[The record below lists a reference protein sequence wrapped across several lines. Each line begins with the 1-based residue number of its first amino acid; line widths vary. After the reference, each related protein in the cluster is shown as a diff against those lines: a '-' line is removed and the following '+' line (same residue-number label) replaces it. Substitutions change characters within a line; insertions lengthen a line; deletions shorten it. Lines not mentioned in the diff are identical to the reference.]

1 MSILNFHK
9 FLEEVNL
16 TLPELGKTRGDSLRG
31 NILVNKLKSGEPITT
46 DKGDTII
53 SKMKDD
59 GNWESVPDAIDNITD
74 DDGNYDP
81 DKAKSYLKSG
91 SRYIKT
97 FKDVKG
103 SEFSVNQFKKT
114 KEFGSKGAGRLIRQF
129 ESVQCIFIAIKQA
142 NPNLMLSA
150 SNLERLFQNFKS
162 NAELKNSLFLPE
174 EIDVNDELIQDFLQD
189 TNWVSTFCKIP
200 NKLFLEANNFVNRNI
215 KYNIFHVA
223 SKDSRSPLVSIYKK
237 YSEFAK
243 AGKFYDINFAKFCP
257 ADVYL
262 VSKTHMGS
270 ISNSIMSTKN
280 IVELSDLIDGLVT
293 KKLLLPLSL
302 KKINKDTPF
311 TIIINKEPGKEM
323 PEFYIDEFIV
333 GSDMKGIGT
342 KVSTTSV
349 WKHRDD
355 KDVDVKNRVIN
366 FDSSDTSK
374 KQNIDG
380 EVEGS
385 SSRHGKI
392 SFNAISR
399 ILAPIYTEYNIQK
412 LETHT
417 NLREKTVEELELEVS
432 DLIGKIKA
440 QSNSISE
447 EPLRINIRPIKRGS
461 DISGNENKLISRIQ
475 SLQVSL
481 ALLDL
486 YILNRQLAHET
497 ITKMMRYALSIQT
510 DTFET
515 PMYLR
520 VI

>member
-1 MSILNFHK
+1 MGIANFQK

-16 TLPELGKTRGDSLRG
+16 SLPELGKTRGDSLRG
-31 NILVNKLKSGEPITT
+31 NILVNKLKSGEPIST

-74 DDGNYDP
+74 DEGNYDA

-91 SRYIKT
+91 SRYVKT

-142 NPNLMLSA
+142 NPNLMLSS

-162 NAELKNSLFLPE
+162 NAELKNSLFLPQ

-200 NKLFLEANNFVNRNI
+200 NKLFLDANSFVDRSI

-223 SKDSRSPLVSIYKK
+223 NKDSRSPLINIYKK

-243 AGKFYDINFAKFCP
+243 TGKFSDINFAKFCP

-262 VSKTHMGS
+262 VSKAHMGS
-270 ISNSIMSTKN
+270 INNSIMTTKN
-280 IVELSDLIDGLVT
+280 IVELSDLIDGLFV

-302 KKINKDTPF
+302 KKIDKNTPF
-311 TIIINKEPGKEM
+311 SIIVNKEPGKEM
-323 PEFYIDEFIV
+323 PEFYIDEFLI
-333 GSDMKGIGT
+333 GSDLKGIGS
-342 KVSTTSV
+342 KISTTSI

-355 KDVDVKNRVIN
+355 KDVDVKNRIMN

-399 ILAPIYTEYNIQK
+399 ILTPIYTKYNIQK
-412 LETHT
+412 IQNHSE
-417 NLREKTVEELELEVS
+417 LRENSIDELKQMVL
-432 DLIGKIKA
+432 DLVGKIQS

-447 EPLRINIRPIKRGS
+447 EPIGIQIRPIKRGS
-461 DISGNENKLISRIQ
+461 DISGSENKLISRIQ

-486 YILNRQLAHET
+486 YILDRKSANEV